1 VKGAHTGNQD
11 PTNLVFT
18 GTINNKNAITER
30 SYCAGIIVIRVMMTY
45 RNDRCCRTSEIETNR
60 TMIGIADD
68 RTITTANSETGV
80 TEKLYFWHRTSLR
93 FLVKTS
99 RIPLKISGQGC
110 YLAIHWQM
118 G

>member
-1 VKGAHTGNQD
+1 VTKVAKVTEDQVIEVNDVHRIETTFGPLHLIVKGAHTGNQD

-80 TEKLYFWHRTSLR
+80 TRETVL
-93 FLVKTS
+93 
-99 RIPLKISGQGC
+99 
-110 YLAIHWQM
+110 LA
-118 G
+118 